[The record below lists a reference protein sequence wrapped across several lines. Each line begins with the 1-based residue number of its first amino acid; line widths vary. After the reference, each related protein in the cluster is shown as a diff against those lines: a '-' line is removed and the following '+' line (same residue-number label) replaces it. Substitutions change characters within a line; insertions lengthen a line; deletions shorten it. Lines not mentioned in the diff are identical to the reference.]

1 MSNNHDHESDLDIF
15 DLAKAQMDQ
24 SIRSDLLDR
33 MVQLAV
39 ERGSK
44 KVHTFRGSGYLL
56 VKKSRPSE
64 EFRVAYE
71 IVLLLDLKL
80 GREHALGSMIGNH
93 SLLELA
99 MSGGDAQLYYAA
111 GRAPADILIIQLE
124 ANRAYF
130 TVLNGFG
137 IDSSVA

>member
-1 MSNNHDHESDLDIF
+1 MSNNNDQNSNLDIF
-15 DLAKAQMDQ
+15 DLAKAQMGQ
-24 SIRSDLLDR
+24 NIRSDLLDR

-44 KVHTFRGSGYLL
+44 KVHTFRGSGYLW
-56 VKKSRPSE
+56 VKKSGPSE

-71 IVLLLDLKL
+71 IVLLLDSKL
-80 GREHALGSMIGNH
+80 GREHALGTMIGNH

-99 MSGGDAQLYYAA
+99 LSIGDAQLSYAA
-111 GRAPADILIIQLE
+111 GRTPADVQVIQLE

-130 TVLNGFG
+130 TVRSGFG
-137 IDSSVA
+137 I